1 MRTISEPHLKFQ
13 VPIHG
18 QRVGKQISFGV
29 LILYAS
35 KVMNY
40 WMGPFSVNIFIIFL
54 FHPSC
59 GEQGE
64 AEMGKHFTKS
74 FERYLPLWIAPWFE
88 VLFPSQGVSLPQ
100 GQLLMPLLFR
110 KRVTLFSN
118 TFSFTRCLFHFGG
131 KRKARGSLKDGMTVA
146 ILCALKYALSL
157 SCNGQPSNEAA
168 SWFSKSWHWALLN
181 IKMVFHPVGGMGTW
195 GEWDVLST
203 RFWSSDGAALGPAG
217 TS

>member
-1 MRTISEPHLKFQ
+1 MSGEGRDGRYKNSRAGGEGNTTSVLAWTVGWGQFWNTYTWGQCSGPHLKFQ

-18 QRVGKQISFGV
+18 QQVGKQISFGV

-64 AEMGKHFTKS
+64 AEMGKHFAKS

-88 VLFPSQGVSLPQ
+88 VLFPSQGGLSAS
-100 GQLLMPLLFR
+100 G
-110 KRVTLFSN
+110 T
-118 TFSFTRCLFHFGG
+118 TFNATIVQ
-131 KRKARGSLKDGMTVA
+131 K
-146 ILCALKYALSL
+146 
-157 SCNGQPSNEAA
+157 
-168 SWFSKSWHWALLN
+168 KS
-181 IKMVFHPVGGMGTW
+181 HPV
-195 GEWDVLST
+195 
-203 RFWSSDGAALGPAG
+203 F
-217 TS
+217 